1 MICSD
6 CEQFPVIHKVIRTR
20 PISPLPL
27 AGEGEGAVC
36 AHHPHLY
43 PLPPTEGEGANG
55 IELPSF
61 K

>member
-6 CEQFPVIHKVIRTR
+6 CEQFPVIYKVIRTR

-27 AGEGEGAVC
+27 AGEGE
-36 AHHPHLY
+36 
-43 PLPPTEGEGANG
+43 EDNG